1 MKTIK
6 QIASEIGVTKPAVR
20 KKIEKLGL
28 SDRLETNGNKFL
40 INEECENL
48 IKSAFCRNKPETMLK
63 TDAKTEPNTEKRIPE
78 TNENLVSDLI
88 AMLQKELET
97 KNQQIEKLQDENAR
111 LLSAL
116 ENATASVNASQALH
130 AGTIQTQLIEAQ
142 KPEQPEQ
149 QKLSFWER
157 IFKPKK

>member
-6 QIASEIGVTKPAVR
+6 QISAEIGVSKPAVR
-20 KKIEKLGL
+20 KKIEKLGI
-28 SDRLETNGNKFL
+28 SDRLEINGNKFL
-40 INEECENL
+40 IDEETEKL
-48 IKSAFCRNKPETMLK
+48 IKSAFSRNESETQLE
-63 TDAKTEPNTEKRIPE
+63 TDAKTEPHTEKRETE

-130 AGTIQTQLIEAQ
+130 AGTIQTQLLEATE
-142 KPEQPEQ
+142 KPADQPS
-149 QKLSFWER
+149 SFWSR
-157 IFKPKK
+157 IFGIFK

>member
-6 QIASEIGVTKPAVR
+6 QIASEIGVSKPAVR

-28 SDRLETNGNKFL
+28 SDMLEINGNKFL
-40 INEECENL
+40 INEECETL
-48 IKSAFCRNKPETMLK
+48 IKSAFFRNESETHLE
-63 TDAKTEPNTEKRIPE
+63 TNAKTANHESEK
-78 TNENLVSDLI
+78 NENLVSDLI

-116 ENATASVNASQALH
+116 ENATASINASQALH
-130 AGTIQTQLIEAQ
+130 AGTIQTQLIESQ

-149 QKLSFWER
+149 QQPSFWAR
-157 IFKPKK
+157 LFKSKK